1 MVFQTLSHPKKGGR
15 EGEGLGWRGREGCET
30 KKGAV
35 VCPKEGRGGG
45 WEGVIPTT
53 KTPDAL
59 QRVSRS
65 VWEFRVQTVW
75 ITQRPKARAKRATH
89 TNKENNSSQEGLL
102 N

>member
-53 KTPDAL
+53 KTLDRL
-59 QRVSRS
+59 QRSTCS
-65 VWEFRVQTVW
+65 WSHARVQTAV
-75 ITQRPKARAKRATH
+75 RHNHA
-89 TNKENNSSQEGLL
+89 
-102 N
+102 